1 MQPAIFLDPDPN
13 GEYVCE
19 SQWEMMRP
27 RRSEIDVTGWGDEY
41 ALGVSEEDAGLDVL
55 VDDYL
60 DQPPPQ
66 TFTDVDVT
74 PAMDTFRDMERAC
87 VSEQRWEDLVGLFV
101 ERSATTVD
109 PAERTRCLVRAA
121 QLYDTN
127 LGDSDSAFVTL
138 LAALQEDPSNDD
150 LLSEMGR
157 LATVHN
163 RWEDLIGMCNS
174 VLIDIPSGAKRAD
187 LLVTMAVWYQ
197 RDLGDQA
204 AAERS
209 LEAAM
214 SANPANFTALRSLVL
229 LHGQRG
235 DWHRAAAYLTC
246 AAGNAIDPFD
256 SVDFALDAAEIYR
269 DQLHDI
275 EAAVVQYM
283 RVLTLSPNHPTAL
296 AALADAA
303 WERSDWTAA
312 APLLEG
318 MAGSAKH
325 AVEETAQLWHK
336 AAWSAQ
342 MSGDME
348 RARANYRKAYSAQPT
363 HVETLKAWSKLA
375 GAWSWWQD
383 ILTTV
388 PRLLSLAGDQM
399 PGEERAGHLMQ
410 LGQAHVAM
418 RDLQAGTASF
428 MEALR
433 LAPDLPG
440 VRQALAQATA
450 QMEGR
455 GSANAMALVE
465 QYRVILH
472 GQIPPDEQFEIMC
485 KIGRLQRDELHD
497 KAAALGTYL
506 QAAQLRP
513 NDVGVLHELV
523 EIHTANRHWS
533 RAVDVLEKLVSV
545 TSGRDK
551 VCYLGALASI
561 LNVELDSPME
571 AVALY
576 DRALDEDPTD
586 RRTFEHIEHIL
597 IRREEW
603 RELARAYRRMI
614 KRLGASPQLEKRPLL
629 LTLWRALADTCR
641 RYLGD
646 LPAATAAY
654 EVCMSLAPE
663 DAQAHEALA
672 EAYEAQGRD
681 GYSRAVAAREHLLRR
696 VGSADAIAKQI
707 RALAR
712 LFGKYRQ
719 YDPLFCASAALCALT
734 KADPRER
741 AFYEGNAP
749 KGILQ
754 AKFVLTEKQWQGHL
768 CSSRENHMISQV
780 MAAVAPGMIMA
791 RAKDALAYG
800 IEAKY
805 RATVEGDSSFVSRL
819 LVYVSR
825 LLGVPLPAIYVPP
838 GAPGEIDLVV
848 LLEDG
853 KPVPALVL
861 GRDLVVGRSQQELAF
876 LLTKKVVG
884 LRADHFLLWP
894 QIVPNLSEL
903 QAILAA
909 AIKLV
914 QPKFELPEA
923 DHGAV
928 RKYVSYLHKVLPAT
942 QIELIAGAV
951 APLLAGT
958 FKLDLAAWLAE
969 SDESANRAGVLAC
982 GDVVAAAREIV
993 REARAHHTRP
1003 EQTILNLARWGVCS
1017 DYLDLRAHLGLA
1029 MVVAESSTPP
1039 LAHSFSELGGLFDQ
1053 SVVRG

>member
-1 MQPAIFLDPDPN
+1 
-13 GEYVCE
+13 
-19 SQWEMMRP
+19 MRP
-27 RRSEIDVTGWGDEY
+27 RHSEIEVTGWGDAHVLSFSDESGSFDE
-41 ALGVSEEDAGLDVL
+41 LGDELVSEIDDDAFEK
-55 VDDYL
+55 
-60 DQPPPQ
+60 PPK
-66 TFTDVDVT
+66 TFTDLDVT
-74 PAMDTFRDMERAC
+74 PSVDTFRELERAY
-87 VSEQRWEDLVGLFV
+87 VGDQRWEELVGLFV
-101 ERSATTVD
+101 ERAATAAD

-121 QLYDTN
+121 QLFDTN
-127 LGDSDSAFVTL
+127 LGNADKAFVTL
-138 LAALQEDPSNDD
+138 LAALREDPSDD
-150 LLSEMGR
+150 DVISEMGR

-163 RWEDLIGMCNS
+163 RWEELIGMCNG
-174 VLIDIPSGAKRAD
+174 VLPEMASEAKRAD
-187 LLVTMAVWYQ
+187 LLVTIAVWYQ
-197 RDLGDQA
+197 RHLGDQA

-214 SANPANFTALRSLVL
+214 SVNPANFTALRSLVL

-246 AAGNAIDPFD
+246 AAGNAVDPFD
-256 SVDFALDAAEIYR
+256 SVEFALDAAEIYR
-269 DQLHDI
+269 DQLHDT
-275 EAAVVQYM
+275 EAAAVQYM
-283 RVLTLSPNHPTAL
+283 RVLSLSPDHPKAV

-303 WERSDWTAA
+303 WERNDWTAA
-312 APLLEG
+312 VPLLEG
-318 MAGSAKH
+318 MAGSSKH

-348 RARANYRKAYSAQPT
+348 RARGNYRKAFAAQPT
-363 HVETLKAWSKLA
+363 HVETLKAWSRLA
-375 GAWSWWQD
+375 GDWGWWQD
-383 ILTTV
+383 IITTV
-388 PRLLSLAGDQM
+388 PRLLSLVGAQM
-399 PGEERAGHLMQ
+399 LGEERAGHLMQ

-418 RDLQAGTASF
+418 RDLEAGTAAF

-433 LAPDLPG
+433 LAPGLPG
-440 VRQALAQATA
+440 VHQALAQATA

-455 GSANAMALVE
+455 GTANATALVE

-472 GQIPPDEQFEIMC
+472 GQISLDERFEIIC

-497 KAAALGTYL
+497 QAAALGTYL

-523 EIHTANRHWS
+523 EIHTVNRHWS

-545 TSGRDK
+545 TSGRDR

-561 LNVELDSPME
+561 LNVELDSPIE

-576 DRALDEDPTD
+576 DRALDEDPND
-586 RRTFEHIEHIL
+586 RRNFEHIEHIL

-603 RELARAYRRMI
+603 RELTRAYRRMI
-614 KRLGASPQLEKRPLL
+614 KRLGSSPPAEKRPLL

-654 EVCMSLAPE
+654 EVCASLAPE
-663 DAQAHEALA
+663 DVQAREALA
-672 EAYEAQGRD
+672 ESYEAQGRD
-681 GYSRAVAAREHLLRR
+681 GFSKAVATRERLLMRA
-696 VGSADAIAKQI
+696 GNADAIAKQI

-712 LFGKYRQ
+712 LWGKYHQ
-719 YDPLFCASAALCALT
+719 YDQLFCASAALCALT

-741 AFYEGNAP
+741 AFYESNSP
-749 KGILQ
+749 RGIPL
-754 AKFVLTEKQWQGHL
+754 AKSVLTESQWQGRL
-768 CSSRENHMISQV
+768 CSSRDNHMISQV
-780 MAAVAPGMIMA
+780 LAAVAPGVITA
-791 RAKDALAYG
+791 RAKDASAYG
-800 IEAKY
+800 IDPKHRAK
-805 RATVEGDSSFVSRL
+805 VEGDPSFISRL

-825 LLGVPLPAIYVPP
+825 LIGVPLPAIYVPP

-861 GRDLVVGRSQQELAF
+861 GRDLVVGRSHQELAF
-876 LLTKKVVG
+876 LLTKKLVG

-903 QAILAA
+903 QVILAA

-914 QPKFELPEA
+914 QPKFELLEA

-928 RKYVSYLHKVLPAT
+928 RKYVTYLHKVLPVT
-942 QIELIAGAV
+942 QIELIAGA
-951 APLLAGT
+951 ATPLLAGT
-958 FKLDLAAWLAE
+958 VKLDLAVWLAE
-969 SDESANRAGVLAC
+969 ANESANRAGVLAC

-1003 EQTILNLARWGVCS
+1003 EQTILNLARWGICS
-1017 DYLDLRAHLGLA
+1017 DYVDLRARLGLA
-1029 MVVAESSTPP
+1029 MVVADPSAQPV
-1039 LAHSFSELGGLFDQ
+1039 AHSFSELGGLFDQ
-1053 SVVRG
+1053 GMVRR